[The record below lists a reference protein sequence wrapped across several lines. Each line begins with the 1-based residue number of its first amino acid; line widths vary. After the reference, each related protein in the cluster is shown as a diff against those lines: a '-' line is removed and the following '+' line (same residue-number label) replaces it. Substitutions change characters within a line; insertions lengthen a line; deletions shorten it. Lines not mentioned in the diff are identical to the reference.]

1 MSNITKAERV
11 ELKSVVRNQFRVLKE
26 EVLQREAELVAGID
40 QEIADKW
47 AERDELL
54 SRINDK
60 LREMADEVN
69 RTLVTYI
76 KEVDPERTL
85 QVNGFSIPE
94 ARHRVE
100 DQQQRFRLRAAA
112 VSDLK
117 ARVGSA
123 NVKLGRQEADLL
135 RTLAIGVLES
145 DEARRFLGEI
155 PSVAELVPASRLQ
168 EIEAGLSDDPRY

>member
-1 MSNITKAERV
+1 MSNITKSERT
-11 ELKSVVRNQFRVLKE
+11 ELKSVVRNQFRVLRD

-40 QEIADKW
+40 QEIAEKW

-54 SRINDK
+54 SRINEK
-60 LREMADEVN
+60 LREMTDAANTAVRDYV
-69 RTLVTYI
+69 
-76 KEVDPERTL
+76 KEVDPDRSLE
-85 QVNGFSIPE
+85 VGGFHMPE
-94 ARHRVE
+94 ARHRIA

-145 DEARRFLGEI
+145 DEARRFLGDI